1 MNIMHTLAAFAMALG
16 ILIVVHELGHYLVAR
31 ACGVRVLRFSVG
43 FGKPLLSRRI
53 GADRTEWSIAA
64 FPIGGY
70 VKMLDEREGEVS
82 PEETHRAFNRQTVYR
97 RCAIVLA
104 GPISNLV
111 LAVLLYWGLFVH
123 GIPGMK
129 PVLGPIRPDSVVAQ
143 AGFRE
148 GDEILD
154 VDHRNVK
161 TWDDVRWIL
170 IQQAV
175 KKAAIDVSARDA
187 EGRIVPYKLDLSH
200 ADIDSK
206 NFLSDMGFERMQI
219 SLPPVIDEV
228 TKDGPADR
236 AGIVAGDRIV
246 ALNGHSISTWSEVA
260 EFIRK
265 NESVPVRMEIERNGS
280 RLSMQIIPEVASE
293 NGQRISRIGIEAKID
308 RREMDKMF
316 TQVRYSPLEAFFRA
330 FDKTWETSGFTLKM
344 LGEMFLGKISMKN
357 IGGPITIADYAG
369 QSARMG
375 IVAYLNFLALI
386 SISLGILNLLP
397 VPVLD
402 GGHLMYYM
410 AEIVRGRPLS
420 DRAMEIGQQVGM
432 FLLFSL
438 MALAIYNDLH
448 RLITG

>member
-1 MNIMHTLAAFAMALG
+1 MNILHTLAAFVMALG
-16 ILIVVHELGHYLVAR
+16 ILIVIHELGHYLIAR
-31 ACGVRVLRFSVG
+31 ACGVKVLRFSVG
-43 FGKPLLSRRI
+43 FGKPLFSRCI
-53 GADRTEWSIAA
+53 GADRTEWAIAA

-70 VKMLDEREGEVS
+70 VKMLDEREGAVT

-104 GPISNLV
+104 GPASNLV

-129 PVLGPIRPDSVVAQ
+129 PVLGTIKPDSAVAQ

-154 VDHRNVK
+154 VDHQEVK

-206 NFLSDMGFERMQI
+206 DLLSDMGFERVQI

-228 TKDGPADR
+228 KKDGPADR
-236 AGIVAGDRIV
+236 AGVAAGDRIV
-246 ALNGHSISTWSEVA
+246 ALNGHSINTWSEVA
-260 EFIRK
+260 GFIRK
-265 NESVPVRMEIERNGS
+265 NGSVPVRMEIERNGA
-280 RLSMQIIPEVASE
+280 RLSVQIIPEVATE
-293 NGQRISRIGIEAKID
+293 NGQRIGRIGIEAKID
-308 RREMDKMF
+308 RDEMDKLF
-316 TQVRYSPLEAFFRA
+316 TQVRYPPLEAFFRA

-344 LGEMFLGKISMKN
+344 LGEMFLGKVSMKN

-375 IVAYLNFLALI
+375 FVAYLNFLALI

-420 DRAMEIGQQVGM
+420 DRAMEIGQQLGM